1 MNKLITFKSIHIEIN
16 WSSLSIGQGYG
27 KWNAVFNMLVIINNC
42 FVYEFDNVNII
53 GRFIFRY

>member
-27 KWNAVFNMLVIINNC
+27 KGDTVFSILVIINNC
-42 FVYEFDNVNII
+42 FVYEFDNAII
-53 GRFIFRY
+53 REQ